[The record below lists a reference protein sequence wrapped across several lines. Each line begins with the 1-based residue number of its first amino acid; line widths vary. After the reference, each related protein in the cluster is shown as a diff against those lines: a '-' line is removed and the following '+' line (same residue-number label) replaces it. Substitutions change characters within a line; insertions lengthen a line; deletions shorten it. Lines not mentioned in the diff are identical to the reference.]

1 MVRNNT
7 NSLAPR
13 RPAIWLSCAF
23 MAGIALAICS
33 VRNSIITA
41 ALVLMA
47 VLLCIAFILCLFRKI
62 SFVIF
67 LCSVFLTGAF
77 LYTFFKYN
85 VRNQLPD
92 IAGQEFEITA
102 TVANIDNIEAD
113 SIRYEVKQVSL
124 SKDGNVL
131 ELPYGMMVTIYGGEQ
146 LLPGDR
152 FSLAATVRLPRASA
166 NDGTFDYR
174 EYLANKGVYFTAYAQ
189 ADQISSVISY
199 KEGRFSLSD
208 FIARSRLS
216 LADAV
221 RPHLS
226 QETFAIFNSVITGDQ
241 FYVSDTTQSLYQST
255 GIAHVLSISGLHVGF
270 LYSIALF
277 LTKGLHKNK
286 TPQILL
292 CMGIIWIYIAFT
304 GFNVPAARAG
314 IFFTLMLIS
323 KRLHARYDPVNITF
337 VTALILLMCNPLS
350 ITTASFQLSFCAVL
364 GIALFSPILREFL
377 RKHVKFMPAGS
388 QSTLAV
394 MLSANVGVLI
404 PLAYHFN
411 SFSVISLVSNL
422 FVVPLFSYI
431 TIFGFV
437 LIPFALLT
445 GGFFLQ
451 AICTVL
457 NGLVG
462 IADSVLRLLNK
473 IPYSTIAVPTPH
485 MFTIIAAACLLLVL
499 SIECPRWIRRKTPAA
514 LCCLA
519 FLCASAAF
527 PYIHFTNTY
536 TASFLD
542 VGQAECSIVVTPQN
556 KVVMI
561 DAGEPYGSDSTAEYT
576 IAPYLYNLGYTH
588 IDWLIVS
595 HNDTDHI
602 GAIDELAGLV
612 TIRNIVYFAP
622 TGSSEEAEI
631 LSLADTFQ
639 INAVNLYLLDSISV
653 DKSTEIQRISTEF
666 VSQNA
671 NDTSLVAALQC
682 GDRSLVFTGDAS
694 ASVLDELDPI
704 PNSLVYKV
712 PHHGSKTSLSDFF
725 SGCSPQYSIIFAGEN
740 NVYHFPSQEAYDFY
754 SASSQVY
761 VTGSSGCITIEF
773 HNSGERIKTYK

>member
-7 NSLAPR
+7 NSLAPK

-23 MAGIALAICS
+23 MAGIALAIVS
-33 VRNSIITA
+33 VRSGIVTA
-41 ALVLMA
+41 ALILTA
-47 VLLCIAFILCLFRKI
+47 VLLCVAFILCLFRKI

-92 IAGQEFEITA
+92 IGGREFEITA
-102 TVANIDNIEAD
+102 TVANIDSMEED

-124 SKDGNVL
+124 FHEESAL
-131 ELPYGMMVTIYGGEQ
+131 ELSYPMMITIYDGTR
-146 LLPGDR
+146 LMPGDR
-152 FSLAATVRLPRASA
+152 FTLTADVRLPRAAA

-174 EYLANKGVYFTAYAQ
+174 EYLANKGIYFTAYAQ
-189 ADQISSVISY
+189 ADQISSVVSY
-199 KEGRFSLSD
+199 KEGRFFLSD
-208 FIARSRLS
+208 FIARSRIS
-216 LADAV
+216 LGEAI

-226 QETFAIFNSVITGDQ
+226 EEAFAIFNSVITGDQ
-241 FYVSDTTQSLYQST
+241 FYISDSTQSLYQAT
-255 GIAHVLSISGLHVGF
+255 GVAHVLSISGLHVGF

-337 VTALILLMCNPLS
+337 VTALILLLCNPLS

-377 RKHVKFMPAGS
+377 RNRIKFMPAGS

-411 SFSVISLVSNL
+411 SFSAVSLISNL
-422 FVVPLFSYI
+422 FAVPLFSYI
-431 TIFGFV
+431 TILGFA
-437 LIPFALLT
+437 LIPFALLA
-445 GGFFLQ
+445 GGFFLSGL
-451 AICTVL
+451 CTVL

-462 IADSVLRLLNK
+462 IVDSVLRLLNK
-473 IPYSTIAVPTPH
+473 IPYATMAVPTPH
-485 MFTIIAAACLLLVL
+485 IFTMIAAVCLLLVL

-527 PYIHFTNTY
+527 PYINFTNTY

-542 VGQAECSIVVTPQN
+542 VGQAECSVVVTPHN

-602 GAIDELAGLV
+602 GAIDELAELV
-612 TIRNIVYFAP
+612 AIHNLVYFAP
-622 TGSSEEAEI
+622 TGSPEEAEI
-631 LSLADTFQ
+631 LSLANTFQ
-639 INAVNLYLLDSISV
+639 INTVNLYHLDAISV
-653 DKSTEIQRISTEF
+653 DKSTKIQRISTEF

-694 ASVLDELDPI
+694 ASVLDELEPI
-704 PNSLVYKV
+704 SNTFVYKV
-712 PHHGSKTSLSDFF
+712 PHHGSKTSLSEFF

-740 NVYHFPSQEAYDFY
+740 NVYHFPSQEAYAFY

-761 VTGSSGCITIEF
+761 VTGTSGCITIEF